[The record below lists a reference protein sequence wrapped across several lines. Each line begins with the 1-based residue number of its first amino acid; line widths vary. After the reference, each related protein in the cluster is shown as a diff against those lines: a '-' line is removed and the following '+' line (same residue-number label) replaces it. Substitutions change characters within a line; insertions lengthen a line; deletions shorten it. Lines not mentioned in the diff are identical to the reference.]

1 MQKELLLIIS
11 DFEKN
16 VIMKNVKERKQLE
29 RELGIHTLAWELK
42 EKKKNY
48 FVVRSG
54 RYVKQ

>member
-29 RELGIHTLAWELK
+29 RELGIRTLARE
-42 EKKKNY
+42 
-48 FVVRSG
+48 SG
-54 RYVKQ
+54 ANRK